1 MNVFI
6 DLNHHINQRKKLNL
20 KGLVI
25 NYGEGGLQNGK
36 IEGLKHFAPPLK
48 TG

>member
-1 MNVFI
+1 MGS
-6 DLNHHINQRKKLNL
+6 

-25 NYGEGGLQNGK
+25 NYGEEGLQNEK
-36 IEGLKHFAPPLK
+36 IMRLNLFAPPLK